1 MGEIEII
8 RLGERLEFSDHSMKE
23 QYQMIYPILF
33 LLTVLII
40 RRIH

>member
-1 MGEIEII
+1 MDEIKIT
-8 RLGERLEFSDHSMKE
+8 RLGERQEFSDHSMKE
-23 QYQMIYPILF
+23 QYQMIYPILS